1 MHQSQCLS
9 QVLRQLLLVGFA
21 LIVFSAVALGGEVV
35 VDYRFDRPEISQATV
50 EGETFDIIT
59 MEGAPSG
66 GNIGHPS
73 LPSRGAH
80 ILLPPGA
87 IVEDVEIIAG
97 EARVLGDGFY
107 IIPVDKPYKLSE
119 PPASITPP
127 EPDFAIYGS
136 SAGFP
141 ASRSQT
147 VGTQVFR
154 GYQVLVLKLQ
164 PVEYVPSTGQLS
176 YFDHLTVRVTTSEV
190 GDVAESLRGMSA
202 DEAQLEYKVDNPEMA
217 VAYRQMGQS
226 TFRAYDMLI
235 ITTPSLAA
243 SFQPL
248 KDFHDTTGILTEIH
262 TTDDVGSTNPDDI
275 RDYIRDRYLA
285 DGIQYVIIG
294 ADDDII
300 PAKNLYVASWDGSG
314 AEIETAMP
322 TDLYFACLD
331 GTYNYDGDSYWGEPT
346 DGEGG
351 GDVDLMAEVWVGRA
365 CAGSTT
371 EVDRFVNK
379 TIQYITSSGDYLE
392 NVLMVGEHL
401 GFGGVAEYAKNMM
414 LQIVDGSSADGYTTV
429 GIPSDVYSVEGLYEQ
444 DYTWPR
450 SDLTSRIN
458 AGLHVINH
466 LGHGSP
472 DYAMKLYDNH
482 VISDLTNTDHCFVYS
497 QTCLAGHFD
506 GTDCWAEYMNIK
518 TDAGAFAVIMNAR
531 YGWGSN
537 YSTDGPSQRF
547 DREFWD
553 AVFSTSEGKAE
564 LGAANHDSKEDNIYR
579 INESCMRWC
588 TYELTLFGDP
598 TVTVRG
604 VRTLAFD
611 YPVGLP
617 EYVQPNEP
625 ASFEVNVTGV
635 GDGLALPGT
644 GQLHYSIN
652 GGGVVSIPMNEIQVG
667 QYQATL
673 PLVTCGDELEYY
685 VSVEEAETG
694 VIYDPDPSNPHTVTV
709 ASSIDVTFE
718 DNFETDQG
726 WTVDGDASA
735 GHWERGVP
743 VGGGDR
749 GDPASDFDG
758 SGSCYLTGNT
768 DGDSDVDGGTTRL
781 YSPTFDLAGA
791 ANAVVHYARWY
802 SNSYGADPN
811 NDEFKVYI
819 SNDNGV
825 TWTLVETVGPS
836 IQANGGWFEYS
847 FSVND
852 VILPTSFM
860 KMRFDASDLG
870 SGSVVEAGLD
880 DFHITLFECE
890 ANPDPDGDGVPTSE
904 DNCPG
909 VYNPDQAD
917 ADGDGLGDL
926 CDNCPGVQNVDQL
939 NSDDDTMGDACDNCP
954 DVVNEDQA
962 DLDGDGIGDACCC
975 EGVRGNMDNDPDQ
988 LINIQD
994 MTYLVQHLFGTPTGL
1009 PPGCPSEGD
1018 WNGDGTLNVS
1028 DLTDLTNYLFNAGQ
1042 APVACP

>member
-9 QVLRQLLLVGFA
+9 QIVRQLLLVGFA
-21 LIVFSAVALGGEVV
+21 LIALSAVALGGEVV

-50 EGETFDIIT
+50 AGETFDIIT

-66 GNIGHPS
+66 GQIGQPA
-73 LPSRGAH
+73 LPAASAR

-87 IVEDVEIIAG
+87 VVEDVEIIAG
-97 EARVLGDGFY
+97 EAQVLGDGFY
-107 IIPVDKPYKLSE
+107 VIPVEKPYKLSE
-119 PPASITPP
+119 PPTSITPP

-154 GYQVLVLKLQ
+154 GYQILVLKLQ
-164 PVEYVPSTGQLS
+164 PVEYVPSTGRLS

-202 DEAQLEYKVDNPEMA
+202 DESVIQHKVDNPDLA
-217 VAYRQMGQS
+217 TAYRQMGQS

-262 TTDDVGSTNPDDI
+262 TTDQVGSTSPDDI

-300 PAKNLYVASWDGSG
+300 PAKNLYVASWEGSG

-322 TDLYFACLD
+322 TDLFFACLD
-331 GTYNYDGDSYWGEPT
+331 GIYNYDGDSYWGEPT

-365 CAGSTT
+365 SAGSTT
-371 EVDRFVNK
+371 EVDRFVSK

-392 NVLMVGEHL
+392 NVLMVGEYL
-401 GFGGVAEYAKNMM
+401 GFGGVSDYAKGMM
-414 LQIVDGSSADGYTTV
+414 LQIVDGSSADGYTTA
-429 GIPSDVYSVEGLYEQ
+429 GIPSDVYAVDGLYEQ
-444 DYTWPR
+444 DYTWPQ

-458 AGLHVINH
+458 SGLHVINH

-472 DYAMKLYDNH
+472 DYAMKLYDSD
-482 VISDLTNTDHCFVYS
+482 VMSDLTNTDHCFVYS

-518 TDAGAFAVIMNAR
+518 TDAGAFAVVMNAR

-553 AVFSTSEGKAE
+553 AVFSTSEGKAA
-564 LGAANHDSKEDNIYR
+564 LGPANHDSKEDNIYR

-611 YPVGLP
+611 YPAGLP

-652 GGGVVSIPMNEIQVG
+652 GGAVVSVPMSEIQVG

-685 VSVEEAETG
+685 ISVEEAEIG
-694 VIYDPDPSNPHTVTV
+694 VIYDPDPSDPHTVTV
-709 ASSIDVTFE
+709 ATSIEVAFE
-718 DNFETDQG
+718 DNFQTNQG

-768 DGDSDVDGGTTRL
+768 DGDSDIDGGTTRL
-781 YSPTFDLAGA
+781 YTPTFDLGGV
-791 ANAVVHYARWY
+791 ANAEIHYARWY

-836 IQANGGWFEYS
+836 YQANGGWFEYT
-847 FSVND
+847 FAVND

-880 DFHITLFECE
+880 DFHITVLECE
-890 ANPDPDGDGVPTSE
+890 ANPDPDGDGVNTAV
-904 DNCPG
+904 DNCPD
-909 VYNPDQAD
+909 VYNPEQAD

-926 CDNCPGVQNVDQL
+926 CDNCPGVQNVDQI
-939 NSDDDTMGDACDNCP
+939 NSDEDSMGDACDNCP

-994 MTYLVQHLFGTPTGL
+994 MTYLVQHLFATPTGL

-1018 WNGDGTLNVS
+1018 CNGDGTLNVS